1 VKKLEEIFHKIKNI
15 KNINILELGVHE
27 GISTKMFLQLC
38 DDNQGKLISVDI
50 KDCSNVSNNKRWTF
64 IHSSDDNFDL
74 INSYI
79 KKDLDVIFIDSLHE
93 PNHVKK
99 VFYNYYKKLK
109 IKGLCIIDDIS
120 WLPYV
125 KNARKDNDF
134 TERVNKL
141 TFLKILEISNAN
153 EKNFALEFLF
163 KGSGLA
169 IITKNTND
177 ELVEEIKI
185 PDRSITFKNFLKK
198 IYSPKP
204 KN

>member
-1 VKKLEEIFHKIKNI
+1 MKKLEEIFHKIKNI
-15 KNINILELGVHE
+15 KNINILELGVRE

-50 KDCSNVSNNKRWTF
+50 NDCSKVANNKRWTF

-74 INSYI
+74 VNSYI

-99 VFYNYYKKLK
+99 IFYNYYKKLK

-125 KNARKDNDF
+125 KNARRDNDF
-134 TERVNKL
+134 TEIVNRL
-141 TFLKILEISNAN
+141 TFQKILEISNVN
-153 EKNFALEFLF
+153 EKNFSLEILF

-177 ELVEEIKI
+177 VLIEEIKI
-185 PDRSITFKNFLKK
+185 PDRSLSFKNFLKK

>member
-1 VKKLEEIFHKIKNI
+1 MKTLLLSA
-15 KNINILELGVHE
+15 ILFLFYNLNAQ
-27 GISTKMFLQLC
+27 TKVETKENEYLHLQTL
-38 DDNQGKLISVDI
+38 KY
-50 KDCSNVSNNKRWTF
+50 K

-109 IKGLCIIDDIS
+109 IKGLCIIDDVS
-120 WLPYV
+120 HLPYV

-141 TFLKILEISNAN
+141 TFQKILEIGNAN
-153 EKNFALEFLF
+153 EKNFTLEFLF

-177 ELVEEIKI
+177 ELIEEIKI
-185 PDRSITFKNFLKK
+185 SDRSLTFKNFLKK